1 MSECRD
7 TVESRSPEPPGA
19 GTARPPGTFFF
30 NCDMDQPSEIAFAEG
45 TACVWLSKSPGKT
58 TPNEDAAA
66 VVPVGQAAG
75 VLIVADGLG
84 GQPGAD
90 QASNIAV
97 RTLAGACLADRQPG
111 ENLRQ
116 GLLRGIEEAN
126 LQVTELG
133 LGAGTTLAATAIEG
147 RKVRPYHVGDS
158 TILLTDSEGRIKW
171 MSVPHSPIGYALE
184 AGLLTE
190 EEAIHHP
197 DRHII
202 SNMVGSLEM
211 RIEIGP
217 ELKLEAGD
225 TLLLSSDGV
234 TDNLYTDE
242 LVEVIHAGSLARAG
256 DALAEMCDA
265 RMRGSGEGQPSKPDD
280 LTFLLYR
287 GEVESS

>member
-1 MSECRD
+1 MS
-7 TVESRSPEPPGA
+7 
-19 GTARPPGTFFF
+19 
-30 NCDMDQPSEIAFAEG
+30 AFAPDDPRFLTEVEVGEG
-45 TACVWLSKSPGKT
+45 TCRPFPGGSVYSFSARCPGKQR
-58 TPNEDAAA
+58 PNEDSAAT
-66 VVPVGQAAG
+66 VPVDRDAG
-75 VLIVADGLG
+75 VLVVADGLG

-97 RTLAGACLADRQPG
+97 RTLARACLQDRQPS
-111 ENLRQ
+111 ETLRQ

-126 LQVTELG
+126 LNVTELG
-133 LGAGTTLAATAIEG
+133 LGAGTTLAVTAIEG

-158 TILLTDSEGRIKW
+158 TILLTDGGGRIKW

-217 ELKLEAGD
+217 ELSLEPGD

-242 LVEVIHAGSLARAG
+242 LVEVIHGGSLTRAG
-256 DALAEMCDA
+256 EVLAELCDA
-265 RMRGSGEGQPSKPDD
+265 RMRGAEDGQPSKPDD

>member
-1 MSECRD
+1 MSDSAPDDPNFLSEVERGDGQCRAF
-7 TVESRSPEPPGA
+7 PG
-19 GTARPPGTFFF
+19 GSVYSFSAR
-30 NCDMDQPSEIAFAEG
+30 C
-45 TACVWLSKSPGKT
+45 PGKLR
-58 TPNEDAAA
+58 PNEDSAAA
-66 VVPVGQAAG
+66 LPVDRDAG
-75 VLIVADGLG
+75 VLVVADGLG

-97 RTLAGACLADRQPG
+97 RTLANACLAGRQPG
-111 ENLRQ
+111 ESLRQ

-126 LQVTELG
+126 LQVTQLG
-133 LGAGTTLAATAIEG
+133 LGAGTTLAVTAIEG
-147 RKVRPYHVGDS
+147 HKVRPYHVGDS
-158 TILLTDSEGRIKW
+158 TILLTDGDGRIKW

-202 SNMVGSLEM
+202 SNMVGSAEM

-217 ELKLEAGD
+217 ELTIEPGD
-225 TLLLSSDGV
+225 TLLLASDGV

-242 LVEVIHAGSLARAG
+242 LVGVIHAGSLTRAG
-256 DALAEMCDA
+256 EALGEMWDS
-265 RMRGSGEGQPSKPDD
+265 RMRGAEEGQPSKPDD

-287 GEVESS
+287 GSGESS

>member
-1 MSECRD
+1 MPAPAPDVPSFLTEVEIGEGSCRAF
-7 TVESRSPEPPGA
+7 PG
-19 GTARPPGTFFF
+19 GSVYSFSAR
-30 NCDMDQPSEIAFAEG
+30 C
-45 TACVWLSKSPGKT
+45 PGKQR
-58 TPNEDAAA
+58 PNEDSAAT
-66 VVPVGQAAG
+66 VPVDGDSG

-97 RTLAGACLADRQPG
+97 RSLASACRNERQPG
-111 ENLRQ
+111 ESLRQ

-147 RKVRPYHVGDS
+147 RKIRPYHVGDS
-158 TILLTDSEGRIKW
+158 TILLTDAEGRIKW

-217 ELKLEAGD
+217 ELNLEPGD

-242 LVEVIHAGSLARAG
+242 LVEVIHTGSLARAG

-265 RMRGSGEGQPSKPDD
+265 RMRGAEEGQPSKPDD

-287 GEVESS
+287 GEAEAS